1 MPVERGLV
9 RAGALLA
16 AGLLASA
23 AVHAQPSAERL
34 AACAACHGA
43 NGNSPSPAIPS
54 IAGQPRIFIENQL
67 VIMREGLREVP
78 VMAPVLKGLGDEEI
92 TALARHFS
100 ALPIVPAAAPVQP
113 EKQRAGA
120 EISRKALCGTC
131 HLANY
136 SGQNQVPRL
145 AGQHEDYLLL
155 AMKAFRDQP
164 GPGRDTIMA
173 ATLRGMTDTELGQL
187 AHYFSQA
194 PVSPAK

>member
-1 MPVERGLV
+1 MPVERGI
-9 RAGALLA
+9 ALLA
-16 AGLLASA
+16 AGLLAA
-23 AVHAQPSAERL
+23 AAAWAQPSAERL

-54 IAGQPRIFIENQL
+54 IAGQPRVFIENQL

-92 TALARHFS
+92 SALARHFS
-100 ALPIVPAAAPVQP
+100 ALPIVPATMPVQP
-113 EKQRAGA
+113 DKQRAGA
-120 EISRKALCGTC
+120 EISRKSLCGTC
-131 HLANY
+131 HLAHY

-155 AMKAFRDQP
+155 AMKAFRDHP

-173 ATLRGMTDTELGQL
+173 ATLRGMNDTELGQL

-194 PVSPAK
+194 PVSPAR

>member
-1 MPVERGLV
+1 MP
-9 RAGALLA
+9 
-16 AGLLASA
+16 
-23 AVHAQPSAERL
+23 AV
-34 AACAACHGA
+34 
-43 NGNSPSPAIPS
+43 
-54 IAGQPRIFIENQL
+54 
-67 VIMREGLREVP
+67 
-78 VMAPVLKGLGDEEI
+78 
-92 TALARHFS
+92 
-100 ALPIVPAAAPVQP
+100 APVQA

-131 HLANY
+131 HLATY

-173 ATLRGMTDTELGQL
+173 ATLRGMNDTELGHL

-194 PVSPAK
+194 PIAPAK

>member
-1 MPVERGLV
+1 MPGERS
-9 RAGALLA
+9 AALLA
-16 AGLLASA
+16 AGLLAA
-23 AVHAQPSAERL
+23 AAALAQPSADRL
-34 AACAACHGA
+34 ATCAACHGA

-67 VIMREGLREVP
+67 VIMREGLRDVP
-78 VMAPVLKGLGDEEI
+78 VMAPVLKGLDDEEI
-92 TALARHFS
+92 SALAKHFS
-100 ALPIVPAAAPVQP
+100 ALPIVPAVAPVQP
-113 EKQRAGA
+113 DKQRAGA

-155 AMKAFRDQP
+155 AMKAFRDHP

-173 ATLRGMTDTELGQL
+173 STLRGMTDTDLTNL

-194 PVSPAK
+194 PVPQAK

>member
-1 MPVERGLV
+1 MPVERG
-9 RAGALLA
+9 AALLA
-16 AGLLASA
+16 AGLLAA
-23 AVHAQPSAERL
+23 ATALAQPSAERL

-54 IAGQPRIFIENQL
+54 IAGQPRVFIENQL

-78 VMAPVLKGLGDEEI
+78 VMAPVLKGLTDEEI
-92 TALARHFS
+92 SALARHFS
-100 ALPIVPAAAPVQP
+100 ALPIVPAVTPVQP
-113 EKQRAGA
+113 DKQRAGA

-155 AMKAFRDQP
+155 ALKAFRDHP

-173 ATLRGMTDTELGQL
+173 ATLRGMNDTELGQL

-194 PVSPAK
+194 PVSAAK

>member
-1 MPVERGLV
+1 MPVERAL
-9 RAGALLA
+9 ALLA
-16 AGLLASA
+16 AGLLVA
-23 AVHAQPSAERL
+23 AAAPAQPSAERL

-43 NGNSPSPAIPS
+43 NGNSPSPVIPS
-54 IAGQPRIFIENQL
+54 IAGQPRVFIENQL

-78 VMAPVLKGLGDEEI
+78 VMAPVLKGLTDEEI
-92 TALARHFS
+92 SALAKHFS
-100 ALPIVPAAAPVQP
+100 ALPIVPAVTTVQP
-113 EKQRAGA
+113 DKQRAGA

-131 HLANY
+131 HLASY

-155 AMKAFRDQP
+155 ALKAFRDQP

-173 ATLRGMTDTELGQL
+173 ATLRGMSDTELGQL

-194 PVSPAK
+194 PVAPAK

>member
-1 MPVERGLV
+1 MPVERAL
-9 RAGALLA
+9 ALLA
-16 AGLLASA
+16 AGLLAA
-23 AVHAQPSAERL
+23 AAAPAQPSAERL

-43 NGNSPSPAIPS
+43 NGNSPSPVIPS
-54 IAGQPRIFIENQL
+54 IAGQPRVFIENQL

-78 VMAPVLKGLGDEEI
+78 VMAPVLKGLTDEEI
-92 TALARHFS
+92 SALAKHFS
-100 ALPIVPAAAPVQP
+100 ALPIVPAVTTVQP
-113 EKQRAGA
+113 DKQRAGA

-131 HLANY
+131 HLASY

-155 AMKAFRDQP
+155 ALKAFRDQP

-173 ATLRGMTDTELGQL
+173 ATLRGMSDAELGQL

-194 PVSPAK
+194 PVAPAK

>member
-1 MPVERGLV
+1 MPVERALA
-9 RAGALLA
+9 RGAAVVA
-16 AGLLASA
+16 AGLVA
-23 AVHAQPSAERL
+23 AAAAQAQPSAERL

-43 NGNSPSPAIPS
+43 SGNSPSPAIPS
-54 IAGQPRIFIENQL
+54 IAGQPRVFIENQL

-78 VMAPVLKGLGDEEI
+78 VMAPVLKGLTDEEI
-92 TALARHFS
+92 SALAKHFS
-100 ALPIVPAAAPVQP
+100 ALPVVPAVAPVQA

-131 HLANY
+131 HLATY

-173 ATLRGMTDTELGQL
+173 ATLRGMNDTELGQL

-194 PVSPAK
+194 PIAPAK